1 MASASPYQGNDY
13 QALSTFRPYKLPIN
27 DIFKANAAIDE
38 FWKIGARKVKKAYEN
53 VLDLKLLS
61 TDNKQI
67 RDQFVKDAQKD
78 IVKISSMNLADPSV
92 QRQGVNIFAPIMR
105 DQDIVGEDFVVR
117 KSEQELSTA
126 EGFRNK
132 DGGKYYNPLSVENIQ
147 FEQNLLRTDPA
158 VGGLNKRDGWK
169 AIANNQSVYTP
180 YADVSKEYK
189 TISDTV
195 KASELK
201 KAQLSGDQW
210 YIEEI
215 TKKGV
220 SKDRMLAAIQE
231 MGSPQLKEQLRVEG
245 RNTYYKKLSSN
256 PANVDNYFRALAGS
270 YYATKINELQNQKA
284 EMDYENYM
292 TPNRPEYTSKKD
304 SYKRASEEISKT
316 IIKLQT
322 KDAPAYIQEFTGL
335 GNAANL
341 SSSLAKIE
349 QLWQQSALDNLAGKL
364 AYETSSY
371 NIKANPAK
379 IAQENLALGYKR
391 VSQDYAQL
399 AETKRHNIASEQIDL
414 LNALNKGKKGTG
426 TSTDGSG
433 NELLGEGMPN
443 QSVSYNTPSQENFNT
458 YRDNAKAVIDYMDN
472 KDEPLKESA
481 ITNILGDQ
489 AWMGIQQATG
499 TAKKIGDD
507 VLLPNEIDKAAQFIK
522 AYADKWDVTISG
534 EKSPIPR
541 GLDIDAYRRIVS
553 NMNVKQFKDM
563 MGVMVKSDVDFT
575 GDLIGKLS
583 GDKGIDKAANFRA
596 VYNQTL
602 RDQLNLS
609 ENITSKVKDRLG
621 EYAPL
626 FDNGGKVNMTDA
638 NIEKAYRRGVQSNN
652 LVAYYEPVY
661 ETIRSQNSGVPSGYK
676 PISKEEYLKLND
688 TLKKIATPSLSEFK
702 SIIQKR
708 TDPAYYS
715 IRTENN
721 QSGNQYTYDDKNAE
735 EKVATV
741 NRFETLSP
749 DVRGTDADPEKEKL
763 WRFIKMHS
771 KDIVSHE
778 IKTPDVGQTLPS
790 VRFTMRDFGKADD
803 EDNKKMIDAV
813 NSTWFRTTGVPSK
826 YYATTNS
833 TSNVRYPGA
842 YLMYA
847 PAKMPDGT
855 ESGVFIR
862 NTSRSPATI
871 TPDIEVKNLYT
882 FTAEGRKRY
891 ITVDDIKKQFE
902 SVYKQPLEVFAQ
914 TNIDEVNR
922 FISAFVTNVEK
933 ENRKKTSK

>member
-1 MASASPYQGNDY
+1 MPAASAYQGNDY
-13 QALSTFRPYKLPIN
+13 QAISSFRPFRLPIN

-38 FWKIGARKVKKAYEN
+38 FWDAGARKVKKAYEN
-53 VLDLKLLS
+53 VLDLKLRT
-61 TDNKQI
+61 TDNRAI

-78 IVKISSMNLADPSV
+78 IIKISSMNLADPSV
-92 QRQGVNIFAPIMR
+92 QRQGQNIFAPIMR
-105 DQDIVGEDFVVR
+105 DQDIVGEDYVVR
-117 KSEQELSTA
+117 KGEQELGTA
-126 EGFRNK
+126 ESFRNK

-147 FEQNLLRTDPA
+147 FEQNLFNVDPA
-158 VGGLNKRDGWK
+158 LGGLNKRDGWK
-169 AIANNQSVYTP
+169 ALANSQSTYTP
-180 YADVSKEYK
+180 YADVTKEYK
-189 TISDTV
+189 TIADTV

-215 TKKGV
+215 NKKGV

-231 MGSPQLKEQLRVEG
+231 MGSPQLKAQLRVEG
-245 RNTYYKKLSSN
+245 RNTYYKKLASD

-270 YYATKINELQNQKA
+270 YYNTKINELHNQKA
-284 EMDYENYM
+284 EIDYENYM
-292 TPNRPEYTSKKD
+292 TPNKPEYSSKKD
-304 SYKRASEEISKT
+304 SYKRASEEIGKT
-316 IIKLQT
+316 ITQLQT
-322 KDAPAYIQEFTGL
+322 VDAPAYIKEFTGL

-341 SSSLAKIE
+341 STSLAKIE
-349 QLWQQSALDNLAGKL
+349 QLWQQSSLDNLAGKL

-371 NIKANPAK
+371 DIKANPAK
-379 IAQENLALGYKR
+379 IAQENLALGYER
-391 VSQDYAQL
+391 VNQDYATL

-426 TSTDGSG
+426 TGANG

-443 QSVSYNTPSQENFNT
+443 QSVNYNTPSQENLDT
-458 YRDNAKAVIDYMDN
+458 YRENAKAVIDYMDN

-507 VLLPNEIDKAAQFIK
+507 VLLPNEIEKAAQFIK
-522 AYADKWDVTISG
+522 AYTDKWNITIAG

-541 GLDIDAYRRIVS
+541 GLDIEAYKKIVS
-553 NMNVKQFKDM
+553 GMSVKQFKDV
-563 MGVMVKSDVDFT
+563 MGVMVKTDVDFT

-583 GDKGIDKAANFRA
+583 DENGLDKAANFRA
-596 VYNQTL
+596 AYNQTL

-626 FDNGGKVNMTDA
+626 FDNSGKVNMTDR
-638 NIEKAYRRGVQSNN
+638 NIERAYNRGIQSKN
-652 LVAYYEPVY
+652 LIVYYEPVY
-661 ETIRSQNSGVPSGYK
+661 ETVRSQSSGVPSGYK
-676 PISKEEYLKLND
+676 PITKEEFDKLND
-688 TLKKIATPSLSEFK
+688 ALKKVAVPSLSEFK
-702 SIIQKR
+702 NIIHKR

-721 QSGNQYTYDDKNAE
+721 QAGNQYTYDDKNAE
-735 EKVATV
+735 EKVATI

-749 DVRGTDADPEKEKL
+749 DVRGTDANPEKEKL
-763 WRFIKMHS
+763 FAFIKMHS

-803 EDNKKMIDAV
+803 EDNKKMIELV

-826 YYATTNS
+826 YYATSNS
-833 TSNVRYPGA
+833 SANVRYTGA

-882 FTAEGRKRY
+882 FTADGKKRY
-891 ITVDDIKKQFE
+891 ITADDIKKQFE
-902 SVYKQPLEVFAQ
+902 SVYRQPLELFVQ
-914 TNIDEVNR
+914 DNVDEVNR

-933 ENRKKTSK
+933 ENRKKTTK